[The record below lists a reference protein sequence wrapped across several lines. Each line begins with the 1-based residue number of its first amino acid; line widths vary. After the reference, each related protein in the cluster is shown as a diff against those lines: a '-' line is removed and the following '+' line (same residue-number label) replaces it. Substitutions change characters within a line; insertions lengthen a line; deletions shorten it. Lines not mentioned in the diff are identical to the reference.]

1 MKKNTSVVVIDG
13 AYRGWVG
20 YVRCQ
25 FGGWIGVRL
34 FDSDGNPS
42 NQALPAEYVREVG

>member
-1 MKKNTSVVVIDG
+1 MNTSVVVTDG

-25 FGGWIGVRL
+25 FGNWVGVRL
-34 FDSDGNPS
+34 FGSDGTPS
-42 NQALPAEYVREVG
+42 NEALPLEYVQEVTS